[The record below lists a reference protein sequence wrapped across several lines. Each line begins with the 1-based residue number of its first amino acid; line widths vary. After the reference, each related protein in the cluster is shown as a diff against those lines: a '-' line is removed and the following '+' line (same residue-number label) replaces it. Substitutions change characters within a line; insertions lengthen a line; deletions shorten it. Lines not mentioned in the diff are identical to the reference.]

1 MSSMS
6 HAFSQCSLSCLVGV
20 LITLHGMCLQVRA
33 GVRQKVAAALE
44 QVEALEAKIDAKQ
57 AEYNRAVAAASEDKA
72 AQQQKLA
79 EAQIAQH
86 SLGMDLQAA
95 QQKAARQALVVLML
109 SWPRLHPSGPIK
121 GTGR

>member
-1 MSSMS
+1 
-6 HAFSQCSLSCLVGV
+6 
-20 LITLHGMCLQVRA
+20 MCLQVRQ

-72 AQQQKLA
+72 ALQQKLA

-95 QQKAARQALVVLML
+95 QQKAARQALPVLICL
-109 SWPRLHPSGPIK
+109 GCGSTLPAQ
-121 GTGR
+121 